1 MKEICGDSKMRG
13 VEECDDGNTI
23 SNDGCDGVNCKNETG
38 FNCTLTLPTVCNPIL
53 GDFKTVGT
61 E

>member
-1 MKEICGDSKMRG
+1 MRG

-53 GDFKTVGT
+53 GDFKTAGT